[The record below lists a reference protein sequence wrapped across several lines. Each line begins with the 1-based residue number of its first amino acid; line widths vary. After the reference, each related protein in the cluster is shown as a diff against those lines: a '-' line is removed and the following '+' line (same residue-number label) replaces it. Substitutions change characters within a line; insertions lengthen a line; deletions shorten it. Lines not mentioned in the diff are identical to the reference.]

1 MDLYSRQRFVSRQR
15 RMKNFVLSNWTRI
28 SLVCLLLP
36 IGFCGWELV
45 TEESILMIPSENKLV
60 SYNEACGMNGN
71 QVNQIVADAYN
82 HIWIDTNQKLIEF
95 NPRNGSFRTYLTTDG
110 SILLHRFL
118 PTAVCQAKMA
128 IFIWRHSGYL
138 HGYSIKRVGKKG

>member
-1 MDLYSRQRFVSRQR
+1 
-15 RMKNFVLSNWTRI
+15 
-28 SLVCLLLP
+28 
-36 IGFCGWELV
+36 
-45 TEESILMIPSENKLV
+45 
-60 SYNEACGMNGN
+60 MNGN

-128 IFIWRHSGYL
+128 IFIGAAFRVFAWLL
-138 HGYSIKRVGKKG
+138 HQTGWKERLVQ

>member
-1 MDLYSRQRFVSRQR
+1 MTLQ
-15 RMKNFVLSNWTRI
+15 RI
-28 SLVCLLLP
+28 SCF
-36 IGFCGWELV
+36 G
-45 TEESILMIPSENKLV
+45 
-60 SYNEACGMNGN
+60 YNGACAMNGN

-118 PTAVCQAKMA
+118 PTAVCQAKR
-128 IFIWRHSGYL
+128 WQYL
-138 HGYSIKRVGKKG
+138 LGSAFRVFAWLLHQTGWKTKG